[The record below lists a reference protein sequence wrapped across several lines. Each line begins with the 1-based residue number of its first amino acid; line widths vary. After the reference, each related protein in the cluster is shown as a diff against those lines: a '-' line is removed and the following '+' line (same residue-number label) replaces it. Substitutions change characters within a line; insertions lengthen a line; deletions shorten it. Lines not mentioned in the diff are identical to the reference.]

1 MATTRSFAYNSG
13 APIPQTTQ
21 VGDIAAGNQPIS
33 YDNGLGWW
41 NGPDETLGYV
51 ICYAQ
56 TTGSRTAGNGT
67 FNVNAPTVGFWRSP
81 ALTDESFLDTCN
93 LLFGQGFVDGLAAK
107 DWLTSNGY
115 WTSYTTPVLYLDAG
129 DPSSYPGTGTV
140 WTDLVGGKI
149 FNLINN
155 PTYNSDNGGKINF
168 SASSQQYASCSTSL
182 SDLNNWSVGVWHYYT
197 GNNTGASPCIIS
209 EIYTGG
215 YINYIIGNGS
225 DTSPDLQ
232 TGFWQSPGWVL
243 TENGY
248 TLTPGNWYY
257 IVGTY
262 DGDTLNLYVNN
273 TLVEST
279 SGLVYTPQS
288 SGSGIYLMS
297 RWDSVPNEL
306 WDGYLST
313 VAIYDRA
320 LNSGQVTSN
329 WNATKSRYG
338 L

>member
-21 VGDIAAGNQPIS
+21 VGEIAAGNQPIS

-41 NGPDETLGYV
+41 NGPDEDLGYV

-67 FNVNAPTVGFWRSP
+67 FNVSAPTIGFWRTS

-129 DPSSYPGTGTV
+129 DSSSYPGTGTT

-149 FNLINN
+149 FNLNN
-155 PTYNSDNGGKINF
+155 GPTWTSTGGGYFNF
-168 SASSQQYASCSTSL
+168 NAASSQYAICNTSL
-182 SDLNNWSVGVWHYYT
+182 PTLSTWTVGVWHYYDGT
-197 GNNTGASPCIIS
+197 ETGSAPCIVTETYIGGQLNYSLGNNSGPFS
-209 EIYTGG
+209 
-215 YINYIIGNGS
+215 
-225 DTSPDLQ
+225 
-232 TGFWQSPGWVL
+232 TGFFNGGWQVTDGYSL
-243 TENGY
+243 TAN
-248 TLTPGNWYY
+248 NWYY

-262 DGDTLNLYVNN
+262 DGADIKLYVNG
-273 TLVEST
+273 TLVDT
-279 SGLVYTPQS
+279 TTHVGNPTS
-288 SGSGIYLMS
+288 SGAGIRLME
-297 RWDSVPNEL
+297 RWDLSDY
-306 WDGYLST
+306 WGGYLST
-313 VAIYDRA
+313 VAIYDKA
-320 LNSGQVTSN
+320 LNSGQVSSI
-329 WNATKSRYG
+329 WNTTKSRYG

>member
-13 APIPQTTQ
+13 APISGTTQ

-41 NGPDETLGYV
+41 EGPDENLGYV

-67 FNVNAPTVGFWRSP
+67 FNVYAPTIGFWRTP
-81 ALTDESFLDTCN
+81 DLTDQSFLATCN
-93 LLFGQGFVDGLAAK
+93 LLFGQNFTDTLSAK

-140 WTDLVGGKI
+140 WTDLVGGKV

-155 PTYNSDNGGKINF
+155 PTYNSGNGGKINF
-168 SASSQQYASCSTSL
+168 SASGQQYASCSTSL
-182 SDLNNWSVGVWHYYT
+182 STLSNWSVGVWHYYT
-197 GNNTGASPCIIS
+197 GNNTGSSPCIVT
-209 EIYTGG
+209 EVYPGTTNTL
-215 YINYIIGNGS
+215 NYSLGS
-225 DTSPDLQ
+225 LNDDSPNLEAGFFTAGWNQ
-232 TGFWQSPGWVL
+232 TVA
-243 TENGY
+243 GY

-262 DGDTLNLYVNN
+262 DGATINLYVNN
-273 TLVEST
+273 SLINST
-279 SGLVYTPQS
+279 NTTTPAYS
-288 SGSGIYLMS
+288 SNGGIRLMN
-297 RWDSVPNEL
+297 RWDNPEF

-313 VAIYDRA
+313 VAIYDKA
-320 LNSGQVTSN
+320 LNPGQVSSI
-329 WNATKSRYG
+329 WNTTKSRYG